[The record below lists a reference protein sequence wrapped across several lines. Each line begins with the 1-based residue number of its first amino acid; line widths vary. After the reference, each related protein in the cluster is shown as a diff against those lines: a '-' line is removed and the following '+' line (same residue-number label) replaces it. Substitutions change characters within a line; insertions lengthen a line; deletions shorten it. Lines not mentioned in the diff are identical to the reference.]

1 MDYWLLTGMLEWAPG
16 WTILQKTPKTKNT
29 NSILGLLYI
38 CIISIEFK
46 LFDNFTFWNWPMLE
60 KLSIFFQ
67 IDAKLNEKVMHSRML
82 QLFAFDWNA
91 WMGSKMDHFAEIDK
105 NQKHTFNTGTSLS
118 MQLNFSYLKAQNTT
132 INPIEVIDLS
142 ISQSLLMS

>member
-1 MDYWLLTGMLEWAPG
+1 MG
-16 WTILQKTPKTKNT
+16 TIWEADAALK
-29 NSILGLLYI
+29 SFSAI
-38 CIISIEFK
+38 CK
-46 LFDNFTFWNWPMLE
+46 DKFTFWNWPMLE

-82 QLFAFDWNA
+82 QLFAFYWNA